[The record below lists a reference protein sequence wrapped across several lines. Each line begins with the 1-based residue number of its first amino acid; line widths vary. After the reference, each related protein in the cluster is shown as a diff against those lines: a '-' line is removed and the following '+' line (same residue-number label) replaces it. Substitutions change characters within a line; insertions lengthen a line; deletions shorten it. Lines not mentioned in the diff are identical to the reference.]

1 MKLRYRI
8 FVSNLDALSYSGDA
22 LSIAFKNIDNWEYN
36 AVQGTDSFSI
46 DISSSSIAVDFYN
59 ESGGG
64 QQYTQDFTSL
74 STIDDF
80 IEFNGDLYIGLDD
93 LQKFIEIGIIEIDT
107 TDTLIYCFKQNS
119 ENDALNKS
127 LTTGEII
134 AGKFNHSIGVK
145 NINIDVKNYSL
156 TNAYNYVFI
165 PSLKRYYYVD
175 SVEIISADYKRLH
188 LKEDVLMTWKDLI
201 KSQSAFVTR
210 YGNATDKSLI
220 DERYPLKDIPSTQ
233 YFTPVN
239 VAGASVSQFKYVMDS
254 NGLNVLLKTKDET
267 LTFLAQDNIPAPTG
281 TNLPVLQNTRC
292 DVDHLY
298 MLKVSDY
305 AHVIHACLLNDN
317 PATYIH
323 SILLFPFDF
332 HDIIPNYQ
340 STIRQSR
347 LYCGGKLLGIGTN
360 GYEWKSYTDVAQSD
374 PYFYETN
381 LGQSPYIVVADFM
394 FNVSGGVTIT
404 DSFLDYSPNTLWEI
418 YLSFVGW
425 VQVDAKQLYNKR
437 IMIYYTIDFD
447 TGLSTAYIYNRTD
460 DKIIHSST
468 CQLGM
473 RLSVATSNIEE
484 LSKQKQATSLNLIMG
499 LLSSSLAIVGGGA
512 SGNALAVAGGVLSA
526 GKTISGAVNSFNTMF
541 ERAQISYGSSDNALY
556 SPNSIV
562 IRKTTHQS
570 VISGASE
577 LAEYQKLNGYPY
589 RKFVDLNT
597 LSSDYYVEIGT
608 IHFNPMN
615 ADIYQDEIT
624 EIVELLQNGVI
635 F

>member
-8 FVSNLDALSYSGDA
+8 YVTNLDTLSYSGA
-22 LSIAFKNIDNWEYN
+22 LDIAFKNIDNWEYN
-36 AVQGTDSFSI
+36 AVQETDSFSI
-46 DISSSSIAVDFYN
+46 DISSSSIAVDFYY

-64 QQYTQDFTSL
+64 QSYTQDFTSL

-80 IEFNGDLYIGLDD
+80 IEFDGDLYIGLDN
-93 LQKFIEIGIIEIDT
+93 LQKFIDLGIIEVDT

-156 TNAYNYVFI
+156 TNAYNYVYI
-165 PSLKRYYYVD
+165 PSLKRYYFVD

-220 DERYPLKDIPSTQ
+220 DERYPLKDIPKTQ
-233 YFTPVN
+233 FFTPVN
-239 VAGASVSQFKYVMDS
+239 VAGSNVVSFKYLMDT
-254 NGLNVLLKTKDET
+254 NGLNVLLKTKSDVF
-267 LTFLAQDNIPAPTG
+267 TFLTQDSIPAPSG
-281 TNLPVLQNTRC
+281 TSLPVLTNKRC
-292 DVDHLY
+292 AVDHIY
-298 MLKVSDY
+298 MLKISDY
-305 AHVIHACLLNDN
+305 GAVVRACLLNDN
-317 PATYIH
+317 PATFIH
-323 SILLFPFDF
+323 SALLFPFDF
-332 HDIIPNYQ
+332 NDIIPNQ
-340 STIRQSR
+340 QTTTRSSH
-347 LYCGGKLLGIGTN
+347 LYSGDKMLGYDSGGLV
-360 GYEWKSYTDVAQSD
+360 WKNPSSASEND
-374 PYFYETN
+374 PLFYETN
-381 LGQSPYIVVADFM
+381 LGSSPYIVVADFM
-394 FNVSGGVTIT
+394 FNVSGGITIT
-404 DSFLDYSPNTLWEI
+404 DTFLDYSPNTLWEI
-418 YLSFVGW
+418 YLTFVGW
-425 VQVDAKQLYNKR
+425 VQIDVKQLYNKR

-460 DKIIHSST
+460 NKIIHAST

-473 RLSVATSNIEE
+473 RLSIATSNVEE
-484 LSKQKQATSLNLIMG
+484 LAKQKQATALNLIMG
-499 LLSSSLAIVGGGA
+499 LLSSSLAVVGGGVT
-512 SGNALAVAGGVLSA
+512 GNGLAVAGGVLSA
-526 GKTISGAVNSFNTMF
+526 GKTITGAVNSFNTMF

-562 IRKTTHQS
+562 IRKTTHES
-570 VISGASE
+570 VLTTLSE
-577 LAEYQKLNGYPY
+577 LTEYKKLNGYPY
-589 RKFVDLNT
+589 RKYVALNT
-597 LSSDYYVEIGT
+597 LDSDSYVEIGT

-624 EIVELLQNGVI
+624 EIVELLQSGVI